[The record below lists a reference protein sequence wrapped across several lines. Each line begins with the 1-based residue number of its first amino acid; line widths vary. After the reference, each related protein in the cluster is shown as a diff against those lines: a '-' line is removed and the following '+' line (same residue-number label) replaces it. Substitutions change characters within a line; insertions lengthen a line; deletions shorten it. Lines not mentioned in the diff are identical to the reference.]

1 MHFDDEIKD
10 YFKNNLLTNHNFM
23 KITDE
28 DWNKIRQG
36 GGVYKIE
43 NNSFIWE
50 VNKDDQSVVPGKT
63 PPRDLLDPVERE
75 KALKTFISKQSI
87 INEINFMVSQCTK
100 IENIVDFP
108 QKDIWTALKIKLTSI
123 NTNSLEDQIEAS
135 SWIIALET
143 KSIFLPRGPFEL
155 NF

>member
-1 MHFDDEIKD
+1 MSKWISYNNSQNFHCMHFDNEIKD
-10 YFKNNLLTNHNFM
+10 YFKNNLLTNHNFIT
-23 KITDE
+23 ITDE

-50 VNKDDQSVVPGKT
+50 VNKDYQSVVPGKT

-87 INEINFMVSQCTK
+87 INEINFETFDPLQRA
-100 IENIVDFP
+100 IGGGN
-108 QKDIWTALKIKLTSI
+108 AARGLKK
-123 NTNSLEDQIEAS
+123 
-135 SWIIALET
+135 
-143 KSIFLPRGPFEL
+143 
-155 NF
+155 